1 MPMRSPWH
9 ARFEPETRSNEYKTP
24 QRSISFFEVFF
35 LKKFSI
41 FLIAFVMI
49 LSSCASKQ
57 PLTVDEIFLR
67 YASAVEMPSCEIYRP
82 SGENSEN
89 SLPQKL
95 YQNSD
100 AFSYCSEYLIC
111 LYQGNEIWEIHI
123 LKTASEYDNPKAIEL
138 LLERRDLLQ
147 KEENMKSYSEESMK
161 RVNEAMLIEKGR
173 YLILAVTDRN
183 DILKDLLE
191 N

>member
-1 MPMRSPWH
+1 MIALVM
-9 ARFEPETRSNEYKTP
+9 
-24 QRSISFFEVFF
+24 VF
-35 LKKFSI
+35 
-41 FLIAFVMI
+41 
-49 LSSCASKQ
+49 SSCTSKQ

-67 YASAVEMPSCEIYRP
+67 YASAVEMPSCEIYRS
-82 SGENSEN
+82 SGENPEQT
-89 SLPQKL
+89 LPQKL

-123 LKTASEYDNPKAIEL
+123 LKTASEYDNPKVAEL
-138 LLERRDLLQ
+138 LLKRRDLLQ

-161 RVNEAMLIEKGR
+161 RVNEALLIEEGH

-191 N
+191 K